1 MVMAIDTIKFGKNE
15 FKVRDILAFY
25 DIKDNQGYHISAH
38 TTLGTRFVCES
49 ATKEKIEEKMKA
61 INGQLKMVGLENFA
75 YVGGSIVNID
85 EVKHVELETTPWLAS
100 TLEKQVVATF
110 KNETKLTI
118 GDAISTPAEYESA
131 REVIAD
137 YDRQKT
143 AYRNQAPKAV
153 DLTSAVAGVI
163 PTTTQDK

>member
-1 MVMAIDTIKFGKNE
+1 MAIDTIKLGRDE
-15 FKVRDILAFY
+15 FRVRNILAFY
-25 DIKDNQGYHISAH
+25 DIKDNKGYHISAH

-49 ATKEKIEEKMKA
+49 TSKEKIEEKMKT
-61 INGQLKMVGLENFA
+61 INSQLKMVGLENFA

-85 EVKHVELETTPWLAS
+85 EVKYVDLETTPWLAS

-110 KNETKLTI
+110 KDETKLTI
-118 GDAISTPAEYESA
+118 GDVVSTPAEYTAA

-143 AYRNQAPKAV
+143 AYRNQAPKTV

-163 PTTTQDK
+163 PTTQDK